1 MRKSGSVRR
10 EIDLSDNLQENTDYE
25 TGCTRNGL
33 REGESTGTVFLR
45 LLKVR
50 GPRRSLSL
58 PPTSKCTV
66 SSACAWGEPVS
77 TTKTPSRLT
86 ARNYDYRRE
95 KERMQL
101 EKLRARS
108 FIPSKKSVS
117 ATSSRSITVHS
128 VNLVEGDIWGPASRK
143 FVPILCI
150 SDNSGNKGW
159 SEMMAWRAFT
169 PESTTLH
176 NTCMQKSVVVER
188 MIKKPRGYP
197 NKLNSNF

>member
-1 MRKSGSVRR
+1 MRVGRAGFNDQDAITLNGKKLWLPER
-10 EIDLSDNLQENTDYE
+10 EREREN
-25 TGCTRNGL
+25 
-33 REGESTGTVFLR
+33 
-45 LLKVR
+45 
-50 GPRRSLSL
+50 
-58 PPTSKCTV
+58 
-66 SSACAWGEPVS
+66 A
-77 TTKTPSRLT
+77 
-86 ARNYDYRRE
+86 
-95 KERMQL
+95 

-117 ATSSRSITVHS
+117 AMSSRSITVHP
-128 VNLVEGDIWGPASRK
+128 VNLVEGDIWGGPASRK

-188 MIKKPRGYP
+188 MIKKPWGYL
-197 NKLNSNF
+197 NKLNSNFWFVSLGMGRELHVMRSPRVVDLFNDACALITHRVASFDGINR